1 MDLITIFQPDLITV
15 EYSFTEESWRTYHIW
30 EKTMYLWKP
39 VLQNTCEK
47 YSKIYV
53 SYTYK
58 KIIEQLSRNK
68 DLCIP
73 KQDKGCNVVLMG
85 RRK

>member
-1 MDLITIFQPDLITV
+1 MRENYVSLKA
-15 EYSFTEESWRTYHIW
+15 SSS
-30 EKTMYLWKP
+30 KYLW
-39 VLQNTCEK
+39 K

>member
-15 EYSFTEESWRTYHIW
+15 EYSFTKESWRTYHIW

>member
-1 MDLITIFQPDLITV
+1 
-15 EYSFTEESWRTYHIW
+15 
-30 EKTMYLWKP
+30 MYLWKP
-39 VLQNTCEK
+39 FLQNTCEK